1 MSEKAALI
9 ISIGLVVGL
18 LIFGIT
24 AGNAAL
30 DYRAMERTVV
40 VKGLAEGEYP
50 ANVVIWPI
58 PFQVVGNN
66 LEQLYMDVDRNKNAV
81 MDFLRTSGIPDA
93 EISITIVQVVDKF
106 ANDYGSAN
114 NIKFRYTANQ
124 NVTVYSRNVDVVR
137 SAMSRVD
144 ILGRGGVPLTG
155 TDYNYYTQYLFSDL
169 NAVKPAMIE
178 QATANA
184 RAVAQK
190 FAEDSSSAL
199 GKIKSARQGQFSITD
214 RDSNNPHVKNVRV
227 VTTVEYYLAD

>member
-1 MSEKAALI
+1 MSEKSSLI
-9 ISIGLVVGL
+9 ISIGLVIGL
-18 LIFGIT
+18 LLLGVT

-40 VKGLAEGEYP
+40 VKGLAEQEYP

-58 PFQVVGNN
+58 PYQVVGNS
-66 LEQLYMDVDRNKNAV
+66 LEQLYIDVDRNKNAV
-81 MDFLRTSGIPDA
+81 LEFLRASGIPNS

-106 ANDYGSAN
+106 ANDYGASE
-114 NIKFRYTANQ
+114 NIKYRYTANQ
-124 NVTVYSRNVDVVR
+124 SVTVYSRNVDVVR
-137 SAMSRVD
+137 SAMGRLD
-144 ILGRGGVPLTG
+144 TLGREGVPLTG
-155 TDYNYYTQYLFSDL
+155 ADYNYYTQYLFSDL

-190 FAEDSSSAL
+190 FAEDSTSEL
-199 GKIKSARQGQFSITD
+199 GKIKSARQGQFSIAD
-214 RDSNNPHVKNVRV
+214 RDSNNPHIKNVRV